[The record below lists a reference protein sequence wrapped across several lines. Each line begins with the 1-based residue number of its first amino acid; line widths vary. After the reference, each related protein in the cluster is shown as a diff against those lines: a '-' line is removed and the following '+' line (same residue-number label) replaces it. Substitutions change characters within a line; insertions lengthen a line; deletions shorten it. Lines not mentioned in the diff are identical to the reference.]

1 MNKNTYSLLSS
12 NWMLDESSKTAL
24 LPFLLSILKGTELK
38 HTALQPT
45 KFLFA
50 TKNNVLNPEK
60 KGFDI
65 ENNSVA
71 LVNIHHP
78 IFKYDQ
84 SCGPKGTQTIIQH
97 LEALEG
103 NPNIKGVVLDF
114 NSGGGQ
120 ASGNAEF
127 FEFIRNYSKPVVS
140 FTKDVIGSAAY
151 YMASASDYIFAHKHA
166 DFIGSIGT
174 MFSKLDLTAAMEKA
188 GVNLIEEYSDLSPEK
203 NKLSRTLKDG
213 DTSVLIKEYLNPMAE
228 EFHNDVK
235 SARPNISEKALKGD
249 VFKPAK
255 SLKLGLIDQIG
266 TLQDAINKVFELSE
280 NNTNTNTTTM
290 SKNYNAI
297 QETLGLEV
305 AFESNNDA
313 GFFLSEEQMQVIE
326 EKLAGFKTEL
336 DNATFS
342 LKEDIENL
350 KNNEKLSDEYRQ
362 EVSDALRS
370 ALKTAEIEV
379 SADSTEAENITALA
393 NKVVEYGQLD
403 GAQHT
408 RTTDDGSDD
417 LNEQN
422 NIVGGIDISAAM
434 NN

>member
-1 MNKNTYSLLSS
+1 
-12 NWMLDESSKTAL
+12 MLDESSKTAL

-45 KFLFA
+45 EFLFA

-127 FEFIRNYSKPVVS
+127 FEFIKNYSKPVVS

-280 NNTNTNTTTM
+280 NNKNTNTTTM
-290 SKNYNAI
+290 SKNYTAI

-326 EKLAGFKTEL
+326 EKLAGSEGLIGEAIAPLNTKITEL
-336 DNATFS
+336 EGKVATAQTQSENITNAIT
-342 LKEDIENL
+342 K
-350 KNNEKLSDEYRQ
+350 
-362 EVSDALRS
+362 ALE
-370 ALKTAEIEV
+370 TAEI
-379 SADSTEAENITALA
+379 TEELSNEDAVNALA

>member
-24 LPFLLSILKGTELK
+24 MPFLLSILKGTELK
-38 HTALQPT
+38 NTALQPT

-50 TKNNVLNPEK
+50 HQT
-60 KGFDI
+60 KGFQSVNDI
-65 ENNSVA
+65 DNLSVESNSVA
-71 LVNIHHP
+71 VVNIHHP

-84 SCGPKGTQTIIQH
+84 NCGPQGTQSIIQK
-97 LEALEG
+97 LESFKT

-127 FEFIRNYSKPVVS
+127 YEYVKDYTKPVVS
-140 FTKDVIGSAAY
+140 FTKDIIGSAAY
-151 YMASASDYIFAHKHA
+151 YMASGSDFIFAHKHA

-174 MFSKLDLTAAMEKA
+174 MFSKLDLTNAMKKA
-188 GVNLIEEYSDLSPEK
+188 GVLLIEEYSDLSPEK

-213 DTSVLIKEYLNPMAE
+213 DNSVLIKEYLNPMAQD
-228 EFHNDVK
+228 FHNDVK
-235 SARPNISEKALKGD
+235 SARPKITEKALKGD
-249 VFKPAK
+249 VFKPKQA
-255 SLKLGLIDQIG
+255 LQEGLIDQIG

-280 NNTNTNTTTM
+280 TNTNTNTTM
-290 SKNYNAI
+290 SKNYTAI

-313 GFFLSEEQMQVIE
+313 GFFLSEDQMQTLENKIAGIQPAIDAATTPLTAKITDLEGKVSTAQTQSENITNAITTA
-326 EKLAGFKTEL
+326 LA
-336 DNATFS
+336 
-342 LKEDIENL
+342 
-350 KNNEKLSDEYRQ
+350 
-362 EVSDALRS
+362 
-370 ALKTAEIEV
+370 TAEIEEEL
-379 SADSTEAENITALA
+379 SNEEAVNVLA

-408 RTTDDGSDD
+408 RTTDDGAVTQT
-417 LNEQN
+417 EN
-422 NIVGGIDISAAM
+422 NIVGGVDISAAM